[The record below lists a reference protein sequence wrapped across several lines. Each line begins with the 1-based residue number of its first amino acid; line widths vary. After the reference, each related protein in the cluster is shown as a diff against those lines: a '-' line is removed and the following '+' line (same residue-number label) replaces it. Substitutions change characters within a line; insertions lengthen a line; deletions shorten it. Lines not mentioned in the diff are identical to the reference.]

1 MIIEG
6 AGDDNEELSE
16 NVVFAMRLA
25 KLPFFPDLVEK
36 GESSVPEE

>member
-16 NVVFAMRLA
+16 NVVFDNDRSLWSKGNMLA
-25 KLPFFPDLVEK
+25 DNEIIPKAE
-36 GESSVPEE
+36 